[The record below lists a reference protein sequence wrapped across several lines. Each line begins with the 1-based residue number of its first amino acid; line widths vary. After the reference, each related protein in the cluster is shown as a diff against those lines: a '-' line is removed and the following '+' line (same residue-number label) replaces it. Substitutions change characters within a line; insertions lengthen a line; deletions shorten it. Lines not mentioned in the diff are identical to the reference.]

1 MKRKTIFIILVSM
14 FLATLLVFGFT
25 NARYS
30 YSANTKGNMDLLQ
43 TKCSLELYNP
53 SSVTGSTSG
62 ATYKTEN
69 GTSYFAVPSIPTD
82 YTNINYKVNNKVS
95 NVINQKEIQYYI
107 RVVAADGSTN
117 MPIEYNVHKYND
129 ASSKYSLVS
138 GWGYGPFTLQKNTEY
153 SGTNGMFSIEANYKT
168 IDSNNPKAIKKM
180 KVQMVA
186 KSNSGNLIVLSE
198 APMFMKLTDETPPT
212 LNSITFTKSTYLLKE
227 PISATISAI
236 DNETGLDTTNC
247 KYIFTNSNT
256 AIGTSSSS
264 YTGGSLSSDSKV
276 STTITTQGNYYL
288 HVLLKDKAGNLKE
301 AISSKIVLKYA
312 TVNVTE
318 VVQGTAYSNGKDGFT
333 FEVYVN
339 GGHAQTGVKK
349 FTGSYYYGD
358 VVRVVANAVSGYKL
372 DNADVTKTVTSETLE
387 FNPSWYKYQQAT
399 LKTYAEMSTGTGDGS
414 VKVDSF
420 DSATNVYTITQKAG
434 TPGWGVGT
442 IADATGVTTAWG
454 RTYVLEFDIK
464 VSSTKL
470 FKFNVDANNEPI
482 SGSKGSNDNYLT
494 APLIITNGST
504 VLCNDDN
511 QTIYLNG
518 GISLNPNI
526 WYHVKLSVP
535 NNKAEA
541 GYNPNKETVRNF
553 SAFGF
558 NLTNS
563 TTDFTYQ
570 MKNFNSHTN

>member
-30 YSANTKGNMDLLQ
+30 YSANAKGDMDLLQ

-69 GTSYFAVPSIPTD
+69 GTSYFAVPTIPTD

-107 RVVAADGSTN
+107 RVVAEDGSTN

-153 SGTNGMFSIEANYKT
+153 SGTNGMFSIEAKYT
-168 IDSNNPKAIKKM
+168 STDSKYMNSVQKM
-180 KVQMVA
+180 KVQVVT
-186 KSNSGNLIVLSE
+186 KKTSGSLVVLSE
-198 APMFMKLTDETPPT
+198 APLYMELIDKTPPT
-212 LNSITFTKSTYLLKE
+212 LNSITFTKSTYITKE
-227 PISATISAI
+227 PISATIYAI

-256 AIGTSSSS
+256 TIGNSSSL

-276 STTITTQGNYYL
+276 STTITTQGDYYL

-301 AISSKIVLKYA
+301 TISSKVVVKKTTI
-312 TVNVTE
+312 NVTE
-318 VVQGTAYSNGKDGFT
+318 VVQDIAYSSGKDGFT
-333 FEVYVN
+333 FSVYFN
-339 GGHAQTGVKK
+339 GTKIQTNV
-349 FTGSYYYGD
+349 TDYNSTCDYGD
-358 VVRVVANAVSGYKL
+358 SVRIVANAVSGYKL
-372 DNADVTKTVTSETLE
+372 DNADVTQTSTNETME
-387 FNPSWYKYQQAT
+387 FNPSWYKYKQAE
-399 LKTYAEMSTGTGDGS
+399 LKTYNALWQGKDDGT
-414 VKVDSF
+414 VKVVNF
-420 DSATNVYTITQKAG
+420 DTATNIYTITQKAG
-434 TPGWGVGT
+434 TPGWGAGT
-442 IADATGVTTAWG
+442 IGDASGITTEWN

-464 VSSTKL
+464 VPETKSL
-470 FKFNVDANNEPI
+470 NVDANNRPI
-482 SGSKGSNDNYLT
+482 SRSDSDNDYY
-494 APLIITNGST
+494 IGDHCIVTNGST
-504 VLCNDDN
+504 IVYQDQFAGMAL
-511 QTIYLNG
+511 
-518 GISLNPNI
+518 SPNI
-526 WYHVKLSVP
+526 WYHIKLIVP
-535 NNKAEA
+535 NNASTGKEI
-541 GYNPNKETVRNF
+541 NTNKESVLNF

-558 NLTNS
+558 NLSNS

-570 MKNFNSHTN
+570 IKDFNSHTT